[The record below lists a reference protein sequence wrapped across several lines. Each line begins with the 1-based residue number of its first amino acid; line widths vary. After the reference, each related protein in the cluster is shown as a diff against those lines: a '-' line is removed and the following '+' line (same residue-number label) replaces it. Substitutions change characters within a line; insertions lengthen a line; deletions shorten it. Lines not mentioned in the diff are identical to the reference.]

1 MNENKQLGGAL
12 CAAEGIPTA
21 AEAAQAAPAEG
32 KKEYV
37 PPRMQVIPL
46 GPQRLLATSGA
57 SGEPVQVFIK
67 GGFDAYTGSH
77 GAPCRDALSSASVP
91 DVMLTP
97 TFLSEI
103 IDTKWIYYP
112 TLGMYNCFTSAQ
124 RTVSFGP
131 GGEDWNEADF
141 LANVSLAGVTRRTIN
156 NVYPTWGES
165 YAGSYKGRPVVV
177 TFVLKISDF

>member
-57 SGEPVQVFIK
+57 SGEPVQVYIR
-67 GGFDAYTGSH
+67 GGFSYYSGTSDR
-77 GAPCRDALSSASVP
+77 PCWKVLGETRVP
-91 DVMLTP
+91 ECLLTTP
-97 TFLSEI
+97 FLGEI
-103 IDTKWIYYP
+103 
-112 TLGMYNCFTSAQ
+112 LGTQHNYGNYSWELANCFWNEW

-141 LANVSLAGVTRRTIN
+141 LANVSLGPGSSTSLGDV
-156 NVYPTWGES
+156 VQLVES
-165 YAGSYKGRPVVV
+165 DPRSWLMSYEG
-177 TFVLKISDF
+177 